1 MRFAQQIN
9 GTGEKAQLGRQTE
22 HLKTMSTHR
31 NAVFELSCVRLP
43 TSVIASRLLAH
54 ASSSNR
60 RPDSRLR
67 LVGWPLADEVA
78 LNVLHRYAL
87 ANYNHVEFMHVHFAR
102 DVALQ
107 LRIPSNVL
115 SVEFSFLPAQTSDDI
130 AAIVAAIARQ
140 SSVVDLAI
148 GSGSVAWRAPD
159 ELVAAPALRE
169 LAIFSNV
176 PLDVSVE
183 RAVLSLV
190 QRSVVRFL
198 RLDAFATPAHQLE
211 LAADLHA
218 LHTLALSLCVT
229 SECVAALADTLCTN
243 RTLRRLD
250 LEYLALSAHA
260 GARLVR
266 MIERNVTLTSLSM
279 SMTSFESSSS
289 SSSAPHAHNDGVAE
303 WMAKAVAE
311 RNGTLLQLWCGAIES
326 NHLLL
331 LRRALKRN
339 EGIQWHKQRRKIARV
354 LFALAA
360 RQLPSLVLLE
370 VILNTHEDYWLL
382 PYYFVMSTINA
393 VSDAVHR
400 KEERKNRIE
409 QH

>member
-1 MRFAQQIN
+1 
-9 GTGEKAQLGRQTE
+9 
-22 HLKTMSTHR
+22 MSTHR

-43 TSVIASRLLAH
+43 TSMIASRLLAH

-87 ANYNHVEFMHVHFAR
+87 ANYNHVEFMQVHFAR

-115 SVEFSFLPAQTSDDI
+115 SVEVSFLPAQTSDDI
-130 AAIVAAIARQ
+130 AAVVAAIARQ

-159 ELVAAPALRE
+159 ELLAAPALRE

-190 QRSVVRFL
+190 QRSVLRFL

-266 MIERNVTLTSLSM
+266 MIERNVTLTSLRM
-279 SMTSFESSSS
+279 SMTSFESSSNN
-289 SSSAPHAHNDGVAE
+289 SAPHAHNDGVAE
-303 WMAKAVAE
+303 CMAKAVAE

-326 NHLLL
+326 SHLLL

-400 KEERKNRIE
+400 KEERQMETETATEAIALNN
-409 QH
+409 